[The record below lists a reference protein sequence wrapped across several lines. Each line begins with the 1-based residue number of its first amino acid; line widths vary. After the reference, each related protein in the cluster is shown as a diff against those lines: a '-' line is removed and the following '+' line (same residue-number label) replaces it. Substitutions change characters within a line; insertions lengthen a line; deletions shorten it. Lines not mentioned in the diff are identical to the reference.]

1 MTAQREIGISFS
13 YGAQV
18 NKKDKEI
25 QKKAI
30 ALYQK
35 HDAAA
40 KNLEKEFVIFLDT
53 NVLLGYY
60 QMPLI
65 GRKALYAFLE
75 ANKSR
80 VYICDQVGRE
90 YKKHE
95 TKVRRM
101 YSRQLKLEQP
111 TELQQELGQ
120 TLRNYLEENEDVL
133 EAYPEFKKNLEGAV
147 LDSKN
152 IQHLLTEFAKERTLR
167 CKKQLHHY
175 DLGTLLPQFKHLE
188 ALKKQEF
195 KFLKAEFDGLKAAI
209 ELVDQ
214 KNFEHKVAAYLY
226 QHPTKVFP
234 GIGDLIQ
241 KPQSP
246 YGDYCIYHEML
257 KWTGENQPSLPI
269 VFLTND
275 VTKRDWVDVDK
286 RAYVH
291 YLENFY
297 HNTENVFY
305 VWHAEEVFSDVLET
319 PCAHLLSPEEI
330 WNDVESEV
338 LASDTDILTVHQLQA
353 LLQEIYPNRVRLEEP
368 IEFWE
373 EVLEDLAQDFELKTY
388 WELKIELLEHYHLLI
403 DLELSRFHFYNQL
416 EALEMT
422 LDLIFE

>member
-1 MTAQREIGISFS
+1 MRIQREIGSAFS

-18 NKKDKEI
+18 DKVDKI
-25 QKKAI
+25 VQKKAI

-35 HDAAA
+35 HHAVVQ
-40 KNLEKEFVIFLDT
+40 KLQESFVIFLDT

-60 QMPLI
+60 QMPLM
-65 GRKALYAFLE
+65 GRKALYTFLE
-75 ANKSR
+75 ANKNR

-90 YKKHE
+90 YKKHDR
-95 TKVRRM
+95 KVRRN
-101 YSRQLKLEQP
+101 YSRQLNLVQP
-111 TELQQELGQ
+111 TEIQKEVQQQL
-120 TLRNYLEENEDVL
+120 TNYLEENEDVL
-133 EAYPEFKKNLEGAV
+133 EAYPVFKKDLEGAFMN
-147 LDSKN
+147 SKN
-152 IQHLLTEFAKERTLR
+152 ILKILKEFAKERTSR
-167 CKKQLHHY
+167 CKKELHKY
-175 DLGTLLPQFKHLE
+175 DLVLLLPHFQHLD

-195 KFLKAEFDGLKAAI
+195 KFLKAEFDGLKEAI
-209 ELVDQ
+209 EEVDQ
-214 KNFEHKVAAYLY
+214 KNFDNKVAAYLY
-226 QHPTKVFP
+226 QDPTKVFP

-241 KPQSP
+241 KPENP

-257 KWTGENQPSLPI
+257 KWAGQNQPDLPI

-297 HNTENVFY
+297 HNTQNVFY
-305 VWHAEEVFSDVLET
+305 VLHAEEIFSEVLDI
-319 PCAHLLSPEEI
+319 PCAHLVTGEEI
-330 WNDVESEV
+330 WQDAEAAVLTNDKD
-338 LASDTDILTVHQLQA
+338 LLTTDQLQA
-353 LLQEIYPNRVRLEEP
+353 LLEELYPNRLSLEEP

-373 EVLEDLAQDFELKTY
+373 EVVEDLVEHFSINTY

-403 DLELSRFHFYNQL
+403 NLELSRYQFYNQL